1 MHNSPAVSS
10 AKSFDLTSTAF
21 LIVAFLT

>member
-1 MHNSPAVSS
+1 MHNSPAVTS

-21 LIVAFLT
+21 LIVAF

>member
-21 LIVAFLT
+21 LIVA